1 MLIVDRDLQS
11 GIYCANEHRWYSK
24 MVTERQEKKT
34 SDRRSICPFFSV
46 ARLAYVEWLPKKKET
61 RAATGAGFSVD
72 LAAGS
77 GK

>member
-34 SDRRSICPFFSV
+34 SDRRSICPFFPLHDS
-46 ARLAYVEWLPKKKET
+46 LTWNGCQKKKKPG
-61 RAATGAGFSVD
+61 RLQGRD
-72 LAAGS
+72 LA
-77 GK
+77 